1 MTMAYDSPP
10 APAGLAAPARP
21 PAPAVRPAALAG
33 ALLGDLAAPAAG
45 YYLAR
50 WLGAGAVLALILG
63 GLTCLPRQ
71 AAGLAR
77 RRRLDGLGIAVLVV
91 LALSGLL
98 ALTAGSARVLI
109 AKDACWPL
117 AAGVVAAGSCL
128 RGKPVTFFMVRPLLT
143 QGRPEN
149 RPFWDGVWAAGA
161 AFRRCLRI
169 LAIGWAVILLAAGS
183 AELALAL
190 SLPVS
195 AAAAVPAVLP
205 AVALP
210 VLVAGTAWY
219 GRRTGL
225 GVRRSLDAMNRAA
238 GGAR

>member
-1 MTMAYDSPP
+1 MTMTINSPPVPASPP
-10 APAGLAAPARP
+10 APAVP
-21 PAPAVRPAALAG
+21 PALAVRPAAVAG
-33 ALLGDLAAPAAG
+33 ALLGDLAAPAAV

-50 WLGAGAVLALILG
+50 WLGAGAVWALILG

-91 LALSGLL
+91 FALSGLL
-98 ALTAGSARVLI
+98 ALSAGSARALI
-109 AKDACWPL
+109 VKDASWPL
-117 AAGVVAAGSCL
+117 AAGLVAAASCL

-143 QGRPEN
+143 QGQAEN
-149 RPFWDGVWAAGA
+149 RPFWDEVWAAGA
-161 AFRRCLRI
+161 AFRRCLRV
-169 LAIGWAVILLAAGS
+169 LAIGWAVILLAAGA

-195 AAAAVPAVLP
+195 AAAAVPAVVP
-205 AVALP
+205 AMALP
-210 VLVAGTAWY
+210 VLLGGTARY